1 MPREYPRADRVEQLA
16 REVLGEAI
24 QELKDPRVGF
34 ATVTNVT
41 ITPGLQHAKVFVSV
55 LGSDDQRAAA
65 IEAIQHAAPYLRSVL
80 GREVRMKYLPQLEF
94 LEDQT
99 AAYGERIESLLRQ
112 VGVSKAPEVETLPNE
127 HEEADDEEE

>member
-1 MPREYPRADRVEQLA
+1 MPREYPRADRVERLA

-34 ATVTNVT
+34 VTVTNVT
-41 ITPGLQHAKVFVSV
+41 MTPGLRHAKVFISV
-55 LGSDDQRAAA
+55 LGSDDERAQT
-65 IEAIQHAAPYLRSVL
+65 IEAIQHAAPYLRSIL

-94 LEDQT
+94 LEDET

-112 VGVSKAPEVETLPNE
+112 VGVSKAPEVEELL
-127 HEEADDEEE
+127 HEPEESDDDDE